1 MSEKLDD
8 DLLEEDLVRFAI
20 KQYYTPLGIDFD
32 EFYTDLKRFQ
42 YVKRLLNRYCD
53 YGKLGERL
61 VLNHLIIIFNVF
73 GYYGGLKILGIKL
86 DKRHWPVIKPF
97 LLLYLCF
104 ILRKQISFCLMRASN
119 AVRSLYTRYNILYAT
134 DLCKVNV
141 FLLSI

>member
-73 GYYGGLKILGIKL
+73 GPYGGLKILGIKL

-97 LLLYLCF
+97 LLFLKAIRPNQYADV
-104 ILRKQISFCLMRASN
+104 IVDKEVEDKLRKI
-119 AVRSLYTRYNILYAT
+119 
-134 DLCKVNV
+134 
-141 FLLSI
+141 

>member
-73 GYYGGLKILGIKL
+73 GSYGGLRILETKL
-86 DKRHWPVIKPF
+86 DDRHWPVIKPSLLF
-97 LLLYLCF
+97 LNAIRKNQYAD
-104 ILRKQISFCLMRASN
+104 IVMDKEVEEKLRKI
-119 AVRSLYTRYNILYAT
+119 
-134 DLCKVNV
+134 
-141 FLLSI
+141 

>member
-53 YGKLGERL
+53 YNKLAERL

-73 GYYGGLKILGIKL
+73 GSYGGLKILEIKL
-86 DKRHWPVIKPF
+86 DDRHWPVIKPF
-97 LLLYLCF
+97 LLFLKAIRTNQYAN
-104 ILRKQISFCLMRASN
+104 INVDKEVEEKLR
-119 AVRSLYTRYNILYAT
+119 NI
-134 DLCKVNV
+134 
-141 FLLSI
+141 

>member
-53 YGKLGERL
+53 YNKLAERL

-73 GYYGGLKILGIKL
+73 GYYGGLKILETKL
-86 DKRHWPVIKPF
+86 DDRHWPVIKPF
-97 LLLYLCF
+97 LLFLNAIRTNQY
-104 ILRKQISFCLMRASN
+104 IEINADKEVEEKLRKI
-119 AVRSLYTRYNILYAT
+119 
-134 DLCKVNV
+134 
-141 FLLSI
+141 

>member
-73 GYYGGLKILGIKL
+73 GSYGGLKILKIKL
-86 DKRHWPVIKPF
+86 DDRHWPVIKPF
-97 LLLYLCF
+97 LLFLNAIKANQYTE
-104 ILRKQISFCLMRASN
+104 IDIDKEVEEKLRKI
-119 AVRSLYTRYNILYAT
+119 
-134 DLCKVNV
+134 
-141 FLLSI
+141 

>member
-61 VLNHLIIIFNVF
+61 VLNHLIVIFNVF
-73 GYYGGLKILGIKL
+73 GYYGGLKILGLKL
-86 DKRHWPVIKPF
+86 DERHWPVIKPF
-97 LLLYLCF
+97 LVFLNAIRKNQYTD
-104 ILRKQISFCLMRASN
+104 IESNPEVEKKLRKI
-119 AVRSLYTRYNILYAT
+119 
-134 DLCKVNV
+134 
-141 FLLSI
+141 

>member
-73 GYYGGLKILGIKL
+73 GYYGGLKILEIKL
-86 DKRHWPVIKPF
+86 DDRHWPVIKPF
-97 LLLYLCF
+97 LLFLKAIRTNQYAN
-104 ILRKQISFCLMRASN
+104 INVDKEVEEKLR
-119 AVRSLYTRYNILYAT
+119 NI
-134 DLCKVNV
+134 
-141 FLLSI
+141 

>member
-1 MSEKLDD
+1 MSEQLDD

-61 VLNHLIIIFNVF
+61 VLNHLIVIFNVF
-73 GYYGGLKILGIKL
+73 GYYGGLKILGLKL
-86 DKRHWPVIKPF
+86 DERHWPVIKPF
-97 LLLYLCF
+97 LVFLKAIRSNQYTD
-104 ILRKQISFCLMRASN
+104 IESNPEVEKKLRKI
-119 AVRSLYTRYNILYAT
+119 
-134 DLCKVNV
+134 
-141 FLLSI
+141 

>member
-53 YGKLGERL
+53 YNKLAERL

-73 GYYGGLKILGIKL
+73 GYYGGLKILDHKL
-86 DKRHWPVIKPF
+86 DDRHWPVIKPF
-97 LLLYLCF
+97 LLFLNAIRTNQYAE
-104 ILRKQISFCLMRASN
+104 IDIDKEVEEKLRKI
-119 AVRSLYTRYNILYAT
+119 
-134 DLCKVNV
+134 
-141 FLLSI
+141 

>member
-53 YGKLGERL
+53 YNKLAERL

-73 GYYGGLKILGIKL
+73 GYYGGLKILDHKL
-86 DKRHWPVIKPF
+86 DDRHWPVIKPF
-97 LLLYLCF
+97 LLFLNAIKKNQYSDV
-104 ILRKQISFCLMRASN
+104 IVDKEVEEKLRKI
-119 AVRSLYTRYNILYAT
+119 
-134 DLCKVNV
+134 
-141 FLLSI
+141 

>member
-73 GYYGGLKILGIKL
+73 GYYGGLKILSHKL
-86 DKRHWPVIKPF
+86 DDRHWPVIKPF
-97 LLLYLCF
+97 LLFLNAIRPNQYDDVEVDKEVEEK
-104 ILRKQISFCLMRASN
+104 LRKI
-119 AVRSLYTRYNILYAT
+119 
-134 DLCKVNV
+134 
-141 FLLSI
+141 

>member
-1 MSEKLDD
+1 MSDKLDD

-61 VLNHLIIIFNVF
+61 VLNHLIVIFNVF
-73 GYYGGLKILGIKL
+73 GYYGGLKILGLKL
-86 DKRHWPVIKPF
+86 DERHWPVIKPF
-97 LLLYLCF
+97 LVFLNAIRKNQYTD
-104 ILRKQISFCLMRASN
+104 IESNPEVEKKLRKI
-119 AVRSLYTRYNILYAT
+119 
-134 DLCKVNV
+134 
-141 FLLSI
+141 

>member
-53 YGKLGERL
+53 YNKLAERL

-73 GYYGGLKILGIKL
+73 GYYGGLKILDHKL
-86 DKRHWPVIKPF
+86 DDRHWPVIKPF
-97 LLLYLCF
+97 LLFLKAIRTNQYAN
-104 ILRKQISFCLMRASN
+104 INVDKEVEEKLR
-119 AVRSLYTRYNILYAT
+119 NI
-134 DLCKVNV
+134 
-141 FLLSI
+141 

>member
-73 GYYGGLKILGIKL
+73 GSYGGLKILEIKL
-86 DKRHWPVIKPF
+86 DDRHWPVIKPF
-97 LLLYLCF
+97 LLFLNAIRKNQYAE
-104 ILRKQISFCLMRASN
+104 IDIDKEVEEKLRKI
-119 AVRSLYTRYNILYAT
+119 
-134 DLCKVNV
+134 
-141 FLLSI
+141 

>member
-1 MSEKLDD
+1 MSEKLDE

-20 KQYYTPLGIDFD
+20 KQYYTPRGIDFD

-73 GYYGGLKILGIKL
+73 GYYGGLKILEIKL
-86 DKRHWPVIKPF
+86 DDRHWPIIKPF
-97 LLLYLCF
+97 LIFLNAIRKNQYTDVGTNKEVEEK
-104 ILRKQISFCLMRASN
+104 LRKI
-119 AVRSLYTRYNILYAT
+119 
-134 DLCKVNV
+134 
-141 FLLSI
+141 

>member
-73 GYYGGLKILGIKL
+73 GPYGGLKILGIKL

-97 LLLYLCF
+97 LLFLKAIRPNQYADV
-104 ILRKQISFCLMRASN
+104 IVDKEVEEKLRKI
-119 AVRSLYTRYNILYAT
+119 
-134 DLCKVNV
+134 
-141 FLLSI
+141 

>member
-1 MSEKLDD
+1 MSDKLDD

-61 VLNHLIIIFNVF
+61 VLNHLIVIFNVF
-73 GYYGGLKILGIKL
+73 GYYGGLKILGLKL
-86 DKRHWPVIKPF
+86 DERHWPVIKPF
-97 LLLYLCF
+97 LVFLKAIRSNQYTD
-104 ILRKQISFCLMRASN
+104 IESNPEVEKKLRKI
-119 AVRSLYTRYNILYAT
+119 
-134 DLCKVNV
+134 
-141 FLLSI
+141 

>member
-61 VLNHLIIIFNVF
+61 VLNHLIVIFNVF
-73 GYYGGLKILGIKL
+73 GYYGGLKILGLKL
-86 DKRHWPVIKPF
+86 DERHWPVIKPF
-97 LLLYLCF
+97 LVFLKAIRSNQYTD
-104 ILRKQISFCLMRASN
+104 IESNPEVEKKLRKI
-119 AVRSLYTRYNILYAT
+119 
-134 DLCKVNV
+134 
-141 FLLSI
+141 

>member
-73 GYYGGLKILGIKL
+73 GSYGGLKILDHKL
-86 DKRHWPVIKPF
+86 DDRHWPVIKPF
-97 LLLYLCF
+97 LLFLNAIRNNQYVE
-104 ILRKQISFCLMRASN
+104 IDIDKEVEEKLRKI
-119 AVRSLYTRYNILYAT
+119 
-134 DLCKVNV
+134 
-141 FLLSI
+141 